1 MTGPTPLDLTRVLI
15 MLALGATI
23 YDRYVVDKI
32 EIMLPPGHGVTA
44 YEVVGGVLFTLVG
57 LMFLTDLET
66 FILALL
72 CFAASGV
79 PMILGAHHRN
89 QTATG

>member
-1 MTGPTPLDLTRVLI
+1 MDNNTAEIGRVLL
-15 MLALGATI
+15 MLALASVV
-23 YDRYVVDKI
+23 YDRFVVDII
-32 EIMLPPGHGVTA
+32 ETRLPPGHGVTA
-44 YEVVGGVLFTLVG
+44 YEVTGGVLFTLVG

-79 PMILGAHHRN
+79 PMIMGAHHRN